1 MHIRPIRNDRDQAAA
16 LQRIESLLSA
26 RPGTAEGDELDVLT
40 TLVEAYERRHFPI
53 DAPDPVEF
61 IRNVMEFREL
71 GQNELA
77 ELLGSRSRAS
87 EILARRRPLTLD
99 QIRRI
104 STAWDL
110 PADSLIGA
118 YEVA

>member
-1 MHIRPIRNDRDQAAA
+1 MHIRLIRNDRDHATA
-16 LQRIESLLSA
+16 LKRIESLFAA
-26 RPGTAEGDELDVLT
+26 RSGTAEGDELDVLT
-40 TLVEAYERRHFPI
+40 TLVEAYERQHYRI

-61 IRNVMEFREL
+61 IKNVMEFKEL
-71 GQNELA
+71 GQSDFA

-87 EILARRRPLTLD
+87 EILSRRRPLTLD

-104 STAWDL
+104 SMAWDL
-110 PADSLIGA
+110 PADSLIGE